1 MEKQYYYFYDL
12 NEVLI
17 DRYPA
22 RIANKIRELDP
33 NSNFIFIYSEKYNG
47 NEPKKTPKGSKSYF
61 IPSLNKK
68 KVIKLIKKYPPN
80 SLTTIAQR
88 IPDMWMLSL
97 FNHLKIKTNIVQ
109 HGLWSDKLERVS
121 LFSLLIQ
128 KFSKFLNYI
137 SYTKK
142 ISKLNNLPF
151 LPILKDLYEFLLK
164 ENKTIIETRYLDTEK
179 IRANRVFAFDDSWE
193 EYYSLKYGYNKKQ
206 LIYIGNP
213 DLLLLKNIDIS
224 KKETSICYLCQSL
237 VEDGRLEK
245 VKYINFI
252 TKMVSFLPPS
262 QKLYIK
268 LHPRSRMDN
277 YLSIKEN
284 KNVIFTNDLPLCD
297 FYIGHYTGLLATVK
311 HISNNILIWL
321 FSDHHTPEYFKKFG
335 STITFNYEE
344 LNNFM
349 NGKIECKN
357 DQYNLTEISNSNFKN
372 FDPINKIAKNL
383 IEK

>member
-1 MEKQYYYFYDL
+1 MENKYYYFYDL

-17 DRYPA
+17 DRYPS

-33 NSNFIFIYSEKYNG
+33 SSSFIFIYSEKYNED
-47 NEPKKTPKGSKSYF
+47 EPKKTPKGSKSYF
-61 IPSLNKK
+61 IPTLNKK
-68 KVIKLIKKYPPN
+68 TLTKLIKKYPPY

-97 FNHLKIKTNIVQ
+97 FNHLKIKTNIIQ
-109 HGLWSDKLERVS
+109 HGLWSDKLERIS
-121 LFSLLIQ
+121 LFSLLTQ

-137 SYTKK
+137 SYTQK

-151 LPILKDLYEFLLK
+151 LPILKDFYEFLLK

-179 IRANRVFAFDDSWE
+179 IRANRVFAFDGSWE
-193 EYYSLKYGYNKKQ
+193 EYYTLKYGYKKEQ

-213 DLLLLKNIDIS
+213 DLLLLKNVDIS
-224 KKETSICYLCQSL
+224 RKETSICYLCQSL

-245 VKYINFI
+245 DKYINFI
-252 TKMVSFLPPS
+252 TKMVSFLPSS

-277 YLSIKEN
+277 YLSIKDN
-284 KNVIFTNDLPLCD
+284 KNVVFTNDLPICD

-321 FSDHHTPEYFKKFG
+321 FPDHHTPEYFKKFG
-335 STITFNYEE
+335 SIVTSSEKDLHDFLNNKNICKTNKSRVVKLTPKE
-344 LNNFM
+344 LNNF
-349 NGKIECKN
+349 
-357 DQYNLTEISNSNFKN
+357 
-372 FDPINKIAKNL
+372 DPIKKIANTL
-383 IEK
+383 LN

>member
-1 MEKQYYYFYDL
+1 
-12 NEVLI
+12 
-17 DRYPA
+17 
-22 RIANKIRELDP
+22 
-33 NSNFIFIYSEKYNG
+33 
-47 NEPKKTPKGSKSYF
+47 
-61 IPSLNKK
+61 
-68 KVIKLIKKYPPN
+68 
-80 SLTTIAQR
+80 
-88 IPDMWMLSL
+88 MWLLSL

-109 HGLWSDKLERVS
+109 HGLWSDKLERIS

-179 IRANRVFAFDDSWE
+179 IRAKRVFAFDDSWE

-237 VEDGRLEK
+237 VEDGRLDK
-245 VKYINFI
+245 DKYINFI

-357 DQYNLTEISNSNFKN
+357 DQYNLTEISNNNFKN
-372 FDPINKIAKNL
+372 FDPINKIAHNL
-383 IEK
+383 IEN

>member
-1 MEKQYYYFYDL
+1 MSKKYYYFYDL

-22 RIANKIRELDP
+22 KIANKLKYLDSK
-33 NSNFIFIYSEKYNG
+33 SNFIFIYSEKYNEG
-47 NEPKKTPKGSKSYF
+47 EPKKIPLGSKAYY
-61 IPSLNKK
+61 IPTLSKK
-68 KVIKLIKKYPPN
+68 KIINLIEKYPPH

-88 IPDMWMLSL
+88 IPDMWMLSM
-97 FNHLKIKTNIVQ
+97 FNHLNIDTYIVQ
-109 HGLWSDKLERVS
+109 HGLWSDKLQRIS

-128 KFSKFLNYI
+128 KFSKFLNYLH
-137 SYTKK
+137 YTKNICSLNK
-142 ISKLNNLPF
+142 IPF
-151 LPILKDLYEFLLK
+151 LYTLKDLYNFLLK
-164 ENKTIIETRYLDTEK
+164 ENKNIIETRFLDTEK
-179 IRANRVFAFDDSWE
+179 IRASKVFAFDDSWA
-193 EYYSLKYGYNKKQ
+193 EYYTLKYGYDKKQ

-245 VKYINFI
+245 DNYIDFI
-252 TKMVSFLPPS
+252 NKMVSFLPSS

-277 YLSIKEN
+277 YSSIKEN
-284 KNVIFTNDLPLCD
+284 KNVILTNDLPLCD

-335 STITFNYEE
+335 SIVTDNYHE

-349 NGKIECKN
+349 NGKIKSKKDSC
-357 DQYNLTEISNSNFKN
+357 DLIEISNNSFDN
-372 FDPINKIAKNL
+372 FDPINKIANNL
-383 IEK
+383 IDN

>member
-17 DRYPA
+17 DRYPS
-22 RIANKIRELDP
+22 RIANKIKELDP
-33 NSNFIFIYSEKYNG
+33 NSSFIFIYSEKYNG
-47 NEPKKTPKGSKSYF
+47 DEPKKTPKGSKSYF

-97 FNHLKIKTNIVQ
+97 FNSLKIKTNIVQ

-193 EYYSLKYGYNKKQ
+193 EYYTLKYGYNKQQ
-206 LIYIGNP
+206 LINIGNP

-245 VKYINFI
+245 DKYINFI
-252 TKMVSFLPPS
+252 TKMVSFLPSS

-284 KNVIFTNDLPLCD
+284 KNVVFTNELPLCN

-335 STITFNYEE
+335 STITCNYEE

-357 DQYNLTEISNSNFKN
+357 DQYNLTEISNNNFKN
-372 FDPINKIAKNL
+372 FDPINKIAHNL
-383 IEK
+383 IED

>member
-1 MEKQYYYFYDL
+1 MENKYYYFYDL

-17 DRYPA
+17 DRYPS

-33 NSNFIFIYSEKYNG
+33 NSSFIFIYSEKYNG
-47 NEPKKTPKGSKSYF
+47 DEPKKTPKDSKSYF

-68 KVIKLIKKYPPN
+68 KLTKLIKKYPPY

-88 IPDMWMLSL
+88 IPDMWVLSL
-97 FNHLKIKTNIVQ
+97 FNSLKIKTNIVQ

-128 KFSKFLNYI
+128 KFSKFLNYL

-193 EYYSLKYGYNKKQ
+193 EYYTLKYGYNKEQ

-213 DLLLLKNIDIS
+213 DLLLLKNVDIS

-245 VKYINFI
+245 DNYINFI
-252 TKMVSFLPPS
+252 TKMVSFLPSS
-262 QKLYIK
+262 QKIYIK
-268 LHPRSRMDN
+268 LHPRSRIDN
-277 YLSIKEN
+277 YLSIKEK
-284 KNVIFTNDLPLCD
+284 KNVIFTNELPLCD

-335 STITFNYEE
+335 SIVTNNYKE

-349 NGKIECKN
+349 NGKIELKN
-357 DQYNLTEISNSNFKN
+357 DFYNLAEISNNNFEN
-372 FDPINKIAKNL
+372 FDPINKIANNL
-383 IEK
+383 LEK